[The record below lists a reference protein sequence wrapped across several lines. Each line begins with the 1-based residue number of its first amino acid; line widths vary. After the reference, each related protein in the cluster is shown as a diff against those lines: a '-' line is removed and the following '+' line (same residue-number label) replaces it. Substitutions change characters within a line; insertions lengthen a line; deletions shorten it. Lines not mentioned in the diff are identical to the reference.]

1 MSFAIKHGLFK
12 LKITDHHAILGVSLD
27 ADAKQIRLR
36 YLKIAQQLHP
46 DTCKSD
52 EAKKKL
58 ASQVLSKLV
67 NPAYEELSRKSS
79 SAEHQLVL
87 TQIGKNLAE
96 KKDKINLKSES
107 ARELLQA
114 GDKAELLYLK
124 KIKSLATEQYESLEA
139 ITDTIAQISE
149 LNLVYL
155 MLKYD
160 RALNR
165 EDNAIAKTTT
175 AQTKTAPPKPP
186 EAPQAKPTQASSASQ
201 AKTASPKPP
210 QATKKTKT
218 KDEPTPQS
226 RIDSYIRRAQQY
238 IDKKEF
244 DRAIK
249 ELRDALKIDPNYSTS
264 HALLGKAYLLK
275 QQLTMAKVHINKAYA
290 ANPNDPIAIESKKQ
304 LDKSTKKQNKSKSS
318 NSGLNKKTDSKSSN
332 SGGLFNNIFG
342 AKKK

>member
-52 EAKKKL
+52 EAKKQL

-67 NPAYEELSRKSS
+67 NPAYEQLSRKNS

-87 TQIGKNLAE
+87 TQIGKHLAE
-96 KKDKINLKSES
+96 KKDNINFKSES

-114 GDKAELLYLK
+114 GDKAELVYLK
-124 KIKSLATEQYESLEA
+124 QIKSLANGQYKSLEQ
-139 ITDTIAQISE
+139 ITSTIAQMSE

-155 MLKYD
+155 MLQYD
-160 RALNR
+160 RVFNR
-165 EDNAIAKTTT
+165 EDNTISKTTT
-175 AQTKTAPPKPP
+175 AQAKTSTPKPP
-186 EAPQAKPTQASSASQ
+186 AKPPQRSSPSQ

-210 QATKKTKT
+210 QATKKV

-244 DRAIK
+244 GRAIK
-249 ELRDALKIDPNYSTS
+249 ELRDALKIDPNYCTS

-290 ANPNDPIAIESKKQ
+290 ANPNDPVVVESKKQ
-304 LDKSTKKQNKSKSS
+304 LDKLTAKQNKSKSS
-318 NSGLNKKTDSKSSN
+318 SRSLKQKTNIKSSN
-332 SGGLFNNIFG
+332 SGGLFSGIFG

>member
-12 LKITDHHAILGVSLD
+12 LKITDRHAILGVPLD
-27 ADAKQIRLR
+27 ADGKQIRLR

-52 EAKKKL
+52 EAKKEL
-58 ASQVLSKLV
+58 ASQILSKLV
-67 NPAYEELSRKSS
+67 NPAYEELSRKNS

-87 TQIGKNLAE
+87 TQIGKHLAE
-96 KKDKINLKSES
+96 KKDNINLDFES
-107 ARELLQA
+107 ARELMKA
-114 GDKAELLYLK
+114 GDKVELLYLK
-124 KIKSLATEQYESLEA
+124 QINNLAKEQYKSLEE
-139 ITDTIAQISE
+139 ITNTIAQISE

-155 MLKYD
+155 MLKYN
-160 RALNR
+160 RGLNR
-165 EDNAIAKTTT
+165 EDNQISKTTT
-175 AQTKTAPPKPP
+175 AQTKTVPPKPP
-186 EAPQAKPTQASSASQ
+186 AKSPQRSSPPQ
-201 AKTASPKPP
+201 AKTATPKPP
-210 QATKKTKT
+210 PPPTPAPRKI

-249 ELRDALKIDPNYSTS
+249 ELRDALKIDPNYCTS

-275 QQLTMAKVHINKAYA
+275 QQLTMAKVHINRAYQ

-304 LDKSTKKQNKSKSS
+304 LDKLTAKQNKSKSS
-318 NSGLNKKTDSKSSN
+318 SSDHNKKAHSKSRN
-332 SGGLFNNIFG
+332 SGGFFSGIFG
-342 AKKK
+342 VRKK

>member
-12 LKITDHHAILGVSLD
+12 LNITDRHAILGVSLD

-124 KIKSLATEQYESLEA
+124 KIKSLATEQYKSLEE
-139 ITDTIAQISE
+139 ITDTIGQISE

-186 EAPQAKPTQASSASQ
+186 TAPPT
-201 AKTASPKPP
+201 KPP
-210 QATKKTKT
+210 QRASKTPPTKPPQTPKPVP
-218 KDEPTPQS
+218 DEPTPQS
-226 RIDSYIRRAQQY
+226 LIDSYIRRAQQY
-238 IDKKEF
+238 IDKQEF

-249 ELRDALKIDPNYSTS
+249 ELRDALRIDPNYSTS

-275 QQLTMAKVHINKAYA
+275 QQLTMAKVHINKAYK
-290 ANPNDPIAIESKKQ
+290 ANPQDPIAIESKKQ
-304 LDKSTKKQNKSKSS
+304 LDKSTQTQNQSKSS
-318 NSGLNKKTDSKSSN
+318 QSGFDKKTDGKSSN
-332 SGGLFNNIFG
+332 SGGLFSSIFG